1 MKILISA
8 ANADVCLS
16 MARILKSD
24 SFYCAAHVVGLT
36 PDSPWPARQYFD
48 DVLSIPMVSDPLYEA
63 ELIRIIDEV
72 KPDVFHPFSEAE
84 LSWFT
89 RNPGVR
95 ARLQTK
101 VIINPLEILSIFL
114 DKKDTAD
121 YLQVLGV
128 PVPMTYDPANILPDQ
143 LPVIMKPRRSAGSK
157 NMAVIRNTQQL
168 KGFQEQFRMQL
179 GDFVA
184 QELID
189 VADAEF
195 TCGLWRYGSEVRHC
209 TFRRRLQGGMTGFA
223 RVEQDS
229 AIEAVLEKI
238 AASLKGDFFVNV
250 QLRLREGVPYV
261 FEINPRFSSTVMMRH
276 KIGFADFIWTLD
288 HHFQRPAAPQ
298 WMPPLGTVIFRVS
311 DECVVNAEGIKV

>member
-24 SFYCAAHVVGLT
+24 SFYRAAHVTGLT

-48 DVLSIPMVSDPLYEA
+48 DVRAIPMVSEPGYEA
-63 ELIRIIDEV
+63 ALTRIMEDV
-72 KPDVFHPFSEAE
+72 KPDVFIPFSEAE

-89 RNPGVR
+89 RNPDVLT
-95 ARLQTK
+95 RLGTR
-101 VIINPLEILSIFL
+101 VIINPAEILRVFL
-114 DKKDTAD
+114 DKKDTGD
-121 YLQVLGV
+121 YLQSLGV
-128 PVPMTYDPANILPDQ
+128 PVPVTYDPASLTADQ

-157 NMAVIRNTQQL
+157 NMAVIRNVPQL
-168 KGFQEQFRMQL
+168 QGFREQFEAQL
-179 GDFVA
+179 NDFVA

-195 TCGLWRYGSEVRHC
+195 TCGLWRCGSELRHC

-223 RVEQDS
+223 RVEQHA
-229 AIEAVLEKI
+229 AIDAALEKI
-238 AASLKGDFFVNV
+238 AVPIKGDFFINV
-250 QLRLREGVPYV
+250 QLRLRDGVPYV

-276 KIGFADFIWTLD
+276 KIGFSDFIWTLD
-288 HHFQRPAAPQ
+288 HYFQRSKPPV
-298 WMPPLGTVIFRVS
+298 WVPPLGTIIFRVS
-311 DECVVNAEGIKV
+311 DECVVNAEGIKI